1 MSKAQMQRL
10 VALSSM
16 EAELIALNETAK
28 TVMFYRVF
36 LKEMGYEQSTK
47 SMIKVDNQSAIQMS
61 RSQMATYRNRHIP
74 LRYYKIKELLRTD
87 IDLEW
92 VQSKDNVADLFTKNV
107 SKDLFKK
114 HRDSVSTVVLE

>member
-1 MSKAQMQRL
+1 MQRL

-16 EAELIALNETAK
+16 EAELIALNKTAK

-36 LKEMGYEQSTK
+36 LKEMGYEQISK

-61 RSQMATYRNRHIP
+61 RSQMATYRNRHVP
-74 LRYYKIKELLRTD
+74 LRYFKIKELLETD

-92 VQSKDNVADLFTKNV
+92 VSSKENVADLFTKSVNN
-107 SKDLFKK
+107 DLFQK